1 MNIDEQISKWEER
14 HFVLLSEYSKGS
26 INNQVMQMYRSQMAD
41 ILTFIN
47 DLKQIKSDI
56 SLADTHQKAQLVS
69 LCDWYKKTKFN
80 CEGHSS
86 NDCVDA
92 FIADSNGA

>member
-1 MNIDEQISKWEER
+1 MNIDEQISKWEEK
-14 HFVLLSEYSKGS
+14 HFVLLSEYSKGN

-41 ILTFIN
+41 ILTFVN
-47 DLKQIKSDI
+47 ELQQIKSNVALAGTQQKSQLI
-56 SLADTHQKAQLVS
+56 SF
-69 LCDWYKKTKFN
+69 CDWYKKTRFN

-92 FIADSNGA
+92 FIEGNGA